1 MNPSSDETVRLSEI
15 LERSKIVVTAG
26 AGGVGK
32 TTTAAAMALM
42 AAVLFEKRVLVLTV
56 DPARRLA
63 DAMGIE
69 AFGNVVS
76 KVDLSKVPLGD
87 GLRRP
92 KGSLFAA
99 MLDTKS
105 SWDDLV
111 ANYAPNQRVKGE
123 ILSNP
128 IYKNISGRFIQ
139 SHDYIAMERLYE
151 LYMSNAY
158 DLIIVDTP
166 PSRSA
171 VDFLDAPAKMAE
183 FFSSKLLRWITAPYR
198 SRIVAT
204 AFRPFYM
211 VADKIIGSDF
221 LAQVADF
228 FLLFQTMYDGFVERA
243 NAISAI
249 LQEQESQFVVVA
261 APEYLPMREAEFFVG
276 ALGERNLNLGAM
288 VVNRSLPDYLA
299 SQEAQKYASFLA
311 GKERVG
317 NVQSERDQVLIEMGR
332 TYRTFADLYRS
343 QRSLVATSM
352 VPSSKILFAP
362 YLSREVTDLAALYEI
377 GSSLF
382 Q

>member
-1 MNPSSDETVRLSEI
+1 MNPSNQGKVRLAEI
-15 LERSKIVVTAG
+15 LGNAKIVVTAG

-42 AAVLFEKRVLVLTV
+42 AAYTTEKRVLVLTV

-69 AFGNVVS
+69 SFGNVVS
-76 KVDLSKVPLGD
+76 RVDLSKVALGD
-87 GLRRP
+87 GYPRA
-92 KGSLFAA
+92 KGSLYAA

-123 ILSNP
+123 ILANP

-151 LYMSNAY
+151 LYNSGAY

-198 SRIVAT
+198 SKFVAT

-211 VADKIIGSDF
+211 VADRIIGSDF

-249 LQEQESQFVVVA
+249 LQEPQSQFVVVA

-276 ALGERNLNLGAM
+276 ALEERHLNLGAM
-288 VVNRSLPDYLA
+288 VVNRSLPDYLS
-299 SQEAQKYASFLA
+299 SQEALGYANYLTGREGQGANLDS
-311 GKERVG
+311 R
-317 NVQSERDQVLIEMGR
+317 SQVLYEIGR
-332 TYRTFADLYRS
+332 TYKTFADLYKS

-362 YLSREVTDLAALYEI
+362 YLSREVTDLNALYEI